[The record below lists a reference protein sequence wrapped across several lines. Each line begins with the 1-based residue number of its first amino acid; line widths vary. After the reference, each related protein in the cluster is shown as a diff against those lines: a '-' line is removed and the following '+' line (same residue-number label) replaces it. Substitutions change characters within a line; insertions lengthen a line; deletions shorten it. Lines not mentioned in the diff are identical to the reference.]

1 MGLTTPGTIIPA
13 SDVSCPAKIKIA
25 FIAAPVHRALPFK
38 SDTAHIS
45 VNTVIAQAERA
56 CQFFAAEQFA
66 IFHIGALQ
74 NVHSVMSA
82 VVFNLR
88 KFETRISAEH
98 CANHPMKNLKEK
110 RANKWYFRC
119 NMQTFPVGFN
129 ALSYGFFYRSQGLF
143 ARDILNHLQINSRSR
158 EYHSFAMYFFFG
170 KSAIFV
176 T

>member
-1 MGLTTPGTIIPA
+1 MGLTLLRTIIPV
-13 SDVSCPAKIKIA
+13 SDVSCPVKIKIA
-25 FIAAPVHRALPFK
+25 FIAASAYRALPFK

-82 VVFNLR
+82 VVFDFR

-98 CANHPMKNLKEK
+98 CANHLMKNLKEK

-119 NMQTFPVGFN
+119 NMQTLTVGFN
-129 ALSYGFFYRSQGLF
+129 ANSYGFFYQG
-143 ARDILNHLQINSRSR
+143 
-158 EYHSFAMYFFFG
+158 
-170 KSAIFV
+170 
-176 T
+176 